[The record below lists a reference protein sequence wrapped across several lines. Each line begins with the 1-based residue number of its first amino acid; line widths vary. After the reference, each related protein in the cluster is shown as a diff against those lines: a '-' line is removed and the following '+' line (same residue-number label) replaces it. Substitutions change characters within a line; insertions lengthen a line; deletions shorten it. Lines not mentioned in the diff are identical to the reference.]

1 MKSAT
6 SRIYIIIIAFL
17 CISNHVASGVIIPYE
32 TMDELHTTMGQLVK
46 LSEAILL
53 GIVAKADNNTE
64 GNSRIECMVEDVIL
78 GSVMSEQVMLE
89 MKGKPGPAIHEP
101 QTALVFVPSA
111 LINEDVM
118 KTSSWDF
125 RADGLSTHTSNQA
138 RVLFPSRSIIL
149 LTRENKE
156 EYRSITTN
164 YIYYLREPAAD
175 TPTSYF
181 WFLHGLLETSDL
193 RIQKDARVDMIHLC
207 RSLDADILQQILDEE
222 QPMDADIREY
232 AAGIADWKRRGSP
245 TNYRF
250 PIPSDSQ
257 VEEWLHGLRSG
268 DPSKA
273 NMALLELS
281 ETGEWMYR
289 NTSVW
294 REAVADVLA
303 DTNSARRLMAA
314 DMLISVGDL
323 RAVPVLIEG
332 LDSPEVGPRSACWD
346 HLVKVLRPPVRYDP
360 KASDELRNDMLNKFK
375 SWYQQ
380 YHDALKNR

>member
-1 MKSAT
+1 MNYATNRPVVFLVILLCACLAGAHGSA
-6 SRIYIIIIAFL
+6 L
-17 CISNHVASGVIIPYE
+17 PYVYSS
-32 TMDELHTTMGQLVK
+32 DLQSTMGQLVK
-46 LSEAILL
+46 LSDAIL
-53 GIVAKADNNTE
+53 IVTVTRVDKYSAEDA
-64 GNSRIECMVEDVIL
+64 RIECSVEDVIL
-78 GSVMSEQVMLE
+78 GGEIAEQVMLE
-89 MKGKPGPAIHEP
+89 MVGKPVPAIHEL
-101 QTALVFVPSA
+101 QTAMLFVPSD
-111 LINEDVM
+111 LIYEDVM
-118 KTSSWDF
+118 KTSSWDY
-125 RADGLSTHTSNQA
+125 REYELSNDTSDRI
-138 RVLFPSRSIIL
+138 RVLFPSRSIIT
-149 LTRENKE
+149 LTSENKE
-156 EYRSITTN
+156 EYCSIITN
-164 YIYYLREPAAD
+164 YIHYLRETATV
-175 TPTSYF
+175 TPSSYF
-181 WFLHGLLETSDL
+181 WFLNGLLDKSDL
-193 RIQKDARVDMIHLC
+193 RIRKDARTDMIYLC
-207 RSLDADILQQILDEE
+207 RSLDPDTLQQILDEE

-314 DMLISVGDL
+314 DLLINVGDL

-332 LDSPEVGPRSACWD
+332 LDFPEVGPRSACWD
-346 HLVKVLRPPVRYDP
+346 HLVRVLRPPVRYDP